1 MSLSLCRLLLLL
13 VLSDRLSLLRKCSF
27 GHSSSY
33 RPFGR
38 GLGLGPPP
46 LPAWIGSGSQPNPL
60 STSPLHVAV
69 PRCRRCRSSYRRFGF
84 LGGRFG
90 LGPPPEPPAA
100 GLGPPLEPPPG
111 GSQNT
116 APS

>member
-13 VLSDRLSLLRKCSF
+13 VLSDHSSLLRKCSF

-46 LPAWIGSGSQPNPL
+46 LP
-60 STSPLHVAV
+60 
-69 PRCRRCRSSYRRFGF
+69 
-84 LGGRFG
+84 
-90 LGPPPEPPAA
+90 PA
-100 GLGPPLEPPPG
+100 